1 MAEQPCPT
9 CKHLHPGGFGLM
21 MCLCDDCGLLWAR
34 RPDLLAPEFASRRT
48 ELLLL
53 QTEASEAKEKPDA
66 NA

>member
-1 MAEQPCPT
+1 
-9 CKHLHPGGFGLM
+9 M